1 MHQMR
6 RTRHLMR
13 LDINR
18 SLAAVVVAAAVAIAA
33 CGPGAGT
40 GAPTQAP
47 ASPEPGALQVIATT
61 TVLADLVAN
70 VGGPKV
76 AVQSLVPKG
85 GEVHTFDPTPSDL
98 TRVAEADLVVMNGLG
113 LDEWLAQM
121 VADSGTSAPLVEL
134 AEDLDDVTYIEGG
147 DEHEAEAPAA
157 SPDPHGHGAVNPHL
171 WLNVEYASKYVAR
184 IVEALTTADPDDA
197 AVYVA
202 NGTAYQARLAALD
215 GWVRDQIATIP
226 EANRKLVS
234 FHEAFPYYAA
244 AYGLEIIGTIVE
256 APGQDPSAG
265 EIAALVEAIKG
276 SGAKAVFTEAQFS
289 PELAEAVASEA
300 GVTVVS
306 DLYNDSLG
314 EPPVDSYEGLIR
326 WDTEKTVE
334 ALQ

>member
-1 MHQMR
+1 
-6 RTRHLMR
+6 MR

-18 SLAAVVVAAAVAIAA
+18 CLAALVVIATMALAA
-33 CGPGAGT
+33 CGTGPGVSPT
-40 GAPTQAP
+40 APAA

-61 TVLADLVAN
+61 TVLADMVAQ
-70 VGGPKV
+70 VGGSKV

-85 GEVHTFDPTPSDL
+85 GEVHTFDPTPSDM
-98 TRVAEADLVVMNGLG
+98 TRVAEADLIVMNGLG

-121 VADSGTSAPLVEL
+121 VADSGAAAALVEL
-134 AEDLDDVTYIEGG
+134 GEDLPGVTYIEGG
-147 DEHEAEAPAA
+147 DEHEAGAPEA

-171 WLNVEYASKYVAR
+171 WLDVTYASLYVGR
-184 IVEALTTADPDDA
+184 IVEALVAADPDDA

-202 NGTAYQARLAALD
+202 NGAAYQATLAALD
-215 GWVRDQIATIP
+215 TWVRERIATIP

-244 AYGLEIIGTIVE
+244 AYGLEIVGTIVA

-265 EIAALVEAIKG
+265 EIATLVEAIKA

-289 PELAEAVASEA
+289 PELAQTVATEA
-300 GVTVVS
+300 GVKFVS
-306 DLYNDSLG
+306 NLYNDSLG
-314 EPPVDSYEGLIR
+314 DPPVDSYEALIR
-326 WDTEKTVE
+326 WDTDKTVE